1 MTRHRATSV
10 VLFFAVLSPGFWAL
24 SFPAAAD
31 DVPESLRLEQK
42 ALKDYSQKPVVP
54 IDRGNAHHRGP
65 SGSGEDGTSPDRLPD
80 PTLPN
85 ATVPPATQPTP
96 NGGTSQ

>member
-10 VLFFAVLSPGFWAL
+10 VLLFAVLLPGFWAV
-24 SFPAAAD
+24 SISAFAD
-31 DVPESLRLEQK
+31 DVPESLRIEQK

-54 IDRGNAHHRGP
+54 IDRGNAHHRG
-65 SGSGEDGTSPDRLPD
+65 SGSGEDGTSPDKLPD

-85 ATVPPATQPTP
+85 ATVPPAAQSAP